1 MTNVFLNSW
10 LDFSSQYGSERSF
23 SYTARNC
30 LGTPSRFPS
39 YGDYPQT
46 YVPRF
51 IPHFEQVLFQI
62 NWCIS
67 YIFTLFIFKSPAGE
81 LCSQVR
87 NSYHD
92 ISTEFVDL
100 RFNHPVNAHAIYIY
114 ETLNPGSVVSI
125 WGGDCKGHWQNLW
138 KCGSNR
144 PIYGHAPRQFGSV
157 YSVFFFF
164 LKLVNALFW
173 FHF

>member
-1 MTNVFLNSW
+1 MTNVFLKSS

-51 IPHFEQVLFQI
+51 IPHFEQVLLLM

-67 YIFTLFIFKSPAGE
+67 YLPYSFSRVLLGNFALKYEIRIMISQPNSWICVLIIRSMLMPFTFMKHSILDLWYLFGEEIAKVTGKICGNVDQTGRSMAMHQDNLVAQFFSFK
-81 LCSQVR
+81 
-87 NSYHD
+87 N
-92 ISTEFVDL
+92 
-100 RFNHPVNAHAIYIY
+100 
-114 ETLNPGSVVSI
+114 
-125 WGGDCKGHWQNLW
+125 
-138 KCGSNR
+138 
-144 PIYGHAPRQFGSV
+144 
-157 YSVFFFF
+157 
-164 LKLVNALFW
+164 
-173 FHF
+173 